1 MSVRVAETDAEI
13 DACYAVMR
21 QLRPHL
27 DREGFRRRV
36 RTQQRAGYRLAWLA
50 TEGRPVAV
58 AGYRLQENLASGR
71 HLFVDD
77 LVAEASARSRGH
89 GARLLGWLLERARA
103 EGCTCVRL
111 ASGTWRTDAH
121 RFYEREGFALV
132 SYEFEREV
140 QGGGG

>member
-1 MSVRVAETDAEI
+1 MRVRVAETDAEI

-36 RTQQRAGYRLAWLA
+36 RAQQRAGYRLAWLA
-50 TEGRPVAV
+50 AEGGPVAV
-58 AGYRLQENLASGR
+58 AGYRLQQNLANGL

-77 LVAEASARSRGH
+77 LVADASARSQGH
-89 GARLLGWLLERARA
+89 GARLLGWLFEHARA
-103 EGCTCVRL
+103 EGCACVRL

-121 RFYEREGFALV
+121 RFYEREGFAIV
-132 SYEFEREV
+132 SYEFERGV
-140 QGGGG
+140 RGGGG